1 MKVGTL
7 PWLLR
12 HELRLWWRE
21 TISSRATLIWLLIF
35 GLLGLLF
42 LLPFGILLS
51 MVRSSISFD
60 DLPATALWIA
70 VAAWFLGF
78 VYTFTQ
84 AMGQSVIALFDRGD
98 LDLLVA
104 SPVSSKVIFA
114 SRLLAVALQCFISCC
129 LLVVPFSVIG
139 LLIGIPQ
146 LLGIYPALISL
157 CLLSASI
164 AMLLTLWLVRLLGAK
179 RARTAAQILSALLTG
194 LFFIGFQ
201 LPNLLRGTN
210 VSSTPIWQEL
220 QIWFSNN
227 VFFGAE
233 SWIWFP
239 ARAIFFDP
247 LSVLVT
253 LSLSGGLAWLTVE
266 TLHRTFISGTQ
277 QSVTQKRRRAI
288 RDTQFTEGLNRIVLL
303 KEWRIIWR
311 NPFLI
316 SSTLLQVLFLIPAL
330 IIVLRGDSSQMIAGF
345 SGFVATASTLLGE
358 SLASTLTRICVSG
371 EEAPDLLKAAPIGG
385 AKLRRLKL
393 LASLIPVWSLLS
405 PLFLVLLVRRE
416 PWVPALVVFLG
427 ATTCAAILRL
437 WNSSPIPLTDLFK
450 RRQNVQG
457 DVVLGLL
464 ETMSLMAWV
473 VLSLQVSQASWA
485 WALFSLIVIVVLVA
499 IAYWRSRQLGTSLGF

>member
-21 TISSRATLIWLLIF
+21 TISSRTTLIWLLVF

-42 LLPFGILLS
+42 LLPFALVLS
-51 MVRSSISFD
+51 MVRSSISFE

-70 VAAWFLGF
+70 IAAWFLGF

-129 LLVVPFSVIG
+129 LLVVPFSLIV
-139 LLIGIPQ
+139 LLLGIPQ
-146 LLGIYPALISL
+146 LLGIYPALVSI
-157 CLLSASI
+157 CLLSASV
-164 AMLLTLWLVRLLGAK
+164 AMLLTLWLVRLLGAR
-179 RARTAAQILSALLTG
+179 RARTAAQILSALLAG

-201 LPNLLRGTN
+201 LPNLLRDTD
-210 VSSTPIWQEL
+210 VSAAPLWQEL
-220 QIWFSNN
+220 QVWLSNN
-227 VFFGAE
+227 RFFGAE
-233 SWIWFP
+233 SWVWFP

-247 LSVLVT
+247 LSVLLT
-253 LSLSGGLAWLTVE
+253 LLLSGGLAWLTVE

-277 QSVTQKRRRAI
+277 QSVAQKRRRAV
-288 RDTQFTEGLNRIVLL
+288 RDTQFSAGLNRIVLL

-316 SSTLLQVLFLIPAL
+316 SSTFLQILFLIPAL
-330 IIVLRGDSSQMIAGF
+330 IIVLRGDNNQMIAGF

-371 EEAPDLLKAAPIGG
+371 EEAPDLLKAAPIAGST
-385 AKLRRLKL
+385 LRRLKL
-393 LASLIPVWSLLS
+393 LAALIPVWIGLS
-405 PLFLVLLVRRE
+405 PLFLVLVMRGE
-416 PWVPALVVFLG
+416 AWVPPLIVFLG

-457 DVVLGLL
+457 DVVLGML
-464 ETMSLMAWV
+464 ETLSLIVWV
-473 VLSLQVSQASWA
+473 VLSLQVSQANWA
-485 WALFSLIVIVVLVA
+485 WALSSLMVIAAVLA